1 MKSNCRIGSHT
12 VIMLGVTVGENSAI
26 GAFSFV
32 NNDISANV
40 IAFGV
45 PAKVAG
51 TLGSKRK
58 R

>member
-1 MKSNCRIGSHT
+1 LQDRQSHGDNARSYSRRK
-12 VIMLGVTVGENSAI
+12 LAI

-51 TLGSKRK
+51 TLGGKRK